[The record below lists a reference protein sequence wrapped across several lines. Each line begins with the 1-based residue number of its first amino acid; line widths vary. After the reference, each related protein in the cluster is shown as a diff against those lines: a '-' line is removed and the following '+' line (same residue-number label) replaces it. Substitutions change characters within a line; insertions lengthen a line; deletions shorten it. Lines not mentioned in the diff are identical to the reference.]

1 MYRYFY
7 DILFL
12 TSYPREIEQV
22 VSTHEAVLKVAVV
35 GISVDNWGELVKAYV
50 VKKKNEHCRG

>member
-22 VSTHEAVLKVAVV
+22 VSTHEAVLKVAVF
-35 GISVDNWGELVKAYV
+35 GISVDNWGDDQGLCRT
-50 VKKKNEHCRG
+50 KKNNEDY